1 MKSVGVV
8 IVCRYNSTRLPGKIL
23 KKIEGKSI
31 LKRIYYRINQVISQ
45 NHIIVAT
52 SIEESDDRIQ
62 EFCDK
67 NNIQCYRGILEN
79 TAYRFL

>member
-45 NHIIVAT
+45 NHIIVPLLLKKVM
-52 SIEESDDRIQ
+52 IES
-62 EFCDK
+62 K
-67 NNIQCYRGILEN
+67 NFVIKIKFNVTEEV
-79 TAYRFL
+79 